1 MGNSVIHFVRAQ
13 SQQRFNT
20 PPLGAVRASKASS
33 PQYRL
38 ARPRGIFIPNGPEG
52 AVWVIDFTIF
62 RFKNFVPYKRLIS
75 YRVQSSFGGII
86 FDMDE
91 ETQKRLNSQE
101 AKLDAIF
108 KSVEKTR
115 KYFLWIIWI
124 TVLAV
129 VIPLIG
135 LAFVV
140 PKFLSSF
147 MGAYQ
152 GLI

>member
-1 MGNSVIHFVRAQ
+1 MPLSFGGAA
-13 SQQRFNT
+13 RFNF
-20 PPLGAVRASKASS
+20 S
-33 PQYRL
+33 
-38 ARPRGIFIPNGPEG
+38 
-52 AVWVIDFTIF
+52 
-62 RFKNFVPYKRLIS
+62 
-75 YRVQSSFGGII
+75 GII

-91 ETQKRLNSQE
+91 EVKKRLDEQGV
-101 AKLDAIF
+101 KLDAIF